1 MLNIAEKI
9 SYVNFFLVYHLR
21 VSNCCKNHSTDQHR
35 LDIYNF
41 FLSWYPKAPP
51 LRLNFSHKPGF
62 GRPIFHMEKNLRAM
76 SRIRSFFGH
85 LGWFFLHM
93 DNSLCYVNLIQRK
106 PRCIPPKLG
115 IARTFFSICPK
126 AAAEVEMPLPPQAA
140 AAPLSPPDC
149 RVLLLSVSGPPSS
162 TRPSRCFHSDELLSG
177 LLIQI
182 AINLLLVHFLSFPP
196 GATPPDRFLFCDPL
210 LYSSPCSLQ

>member
-62 GRPIFHMEKNLRAM
+62 GRPISHMEKNLRAM

-126 AAAEVEMPLPPQAA
+126 ATAEPEMPLPPPAGSVRGHPGFRDKRQGTAQLFRVFYN
-140 AAPLSPPDC
+140 PCGHPFCLKDC
-149 RVLLLSVSGPPSS
+149 RKYPQLPPCQNSRSRYRSGQSPLIFIFGIFIFACPGYSKRLL
-162 TRPSRCFHSDELLSG
+162 
-177 LLIQI
+177 
-182 AINLLLVHFLSFPP
+182 
-196 GATPPDRFLFCDPL
+196 
-210 LYSSPCSLQ
+210 